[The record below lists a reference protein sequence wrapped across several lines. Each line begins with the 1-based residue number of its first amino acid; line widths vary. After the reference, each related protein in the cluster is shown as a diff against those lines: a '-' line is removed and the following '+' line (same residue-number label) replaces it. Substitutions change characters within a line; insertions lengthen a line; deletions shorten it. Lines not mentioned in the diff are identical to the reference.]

1 MKVFR
6 KFHSEKQDYGEK
18 YCNNTG
24 IVCLKRV
31 GVKKKRLLKL
41 SKIHLE
47 KYLFMLVK
55 LQENVS
61 NTSFNL
67 MNHSSNTKNG

>member
-6 KFHSEKQDYGEK
+6 KFHSEKQDYGGK

-31 GVKKKRLLKL
+31 GVEKKRLLKL